1 MNIFN
6 IAIMHIKRDFRDVR
20 TLVFMLAFPIVLMLV
35 LGTALSNAFNS
46 DSHSIKDIQVLYK
59 DETSSEFSQSFEM
72 FAEEVSKSGIHFKK
86 VSEGIDGKE
95 EVKQNKYAAYV
106 ELNKDGVKFYGS
118 DRSSVEGSIIEG
130 ILTAFVD
137 KYNVAVEVA
146 KVDLSKVNEVIS
158 NGNHNDYIKET
169 SLQAAKK
176 PGSMDYYA
184 VVMTTMI
191 ALYAAMGASFLIRG
205 ERLRKTGDRLIAA
218 PISKAEIFIGKVLGS
233 LVANA
238 LCLLLVVLFSKF
250 VFQANWGDHLGII
263 FLILLTEVFLA
274 ISFGL
279 GIGYMTKTGESSR
292 AIIMIV
298 VQLASIFGGAYFV
311 VEENFVTNLSPLTW
325 ANTAVMKIIYANDIG
340 AALPVISLN
349 LGISALF
356 LFIAIIALRRRE
368 GL

>member
-1 MNIFN
+1 M
-6 IAIMHIKRDFRDVR
+6 
-20 TLVFMLAFPIVLMLV
+20 
-35 LGTALSNAFNS
+35 
-46 DSHSIKDIQVLYK
+46 
-59 DETSSEFSQSFEM
+59 
-72 FAEEVSKSGIHFKK
+72 
-86 VSEGIDGKE
+86 
-95 EVKQNKYAAYV
+95 KQNKYAAYV
-106 ELNKDGVKFYGS
+106 ELNKDGAKFYGS
-118 DRSSVEGSIIEG
+118 DKSSIEGSIVEG
-130 ILTAFVD
+130 MLTTFVD
-137 KYNVAVEVA
+137 KYNVAAEVA
-146 KVDLSKVNEVIS
+146 KVDPSKVSAVIS

-205 ERLRKTGDRLIAA
+205 ERVRKTGDRLIAA

-263 FLILLTEVFLA
+263 FIILLTEVFLA

-279 GIGYMTKTGESSR
+279 GIGYITKTGEASR
-292 AIIMIV
+292 AIIMVV

-311 VEENFVTNLSPLTW
+311 VEENVVTNLSPLTW
-325 ANTAVMKIIYANDIG
+325 ANTAIMKIIYANDIG

-349 LGISALF
+349 LGISAIF
-356 LFIAIIALRRRE
+356 LLIAIIALRRRE

>member
-1 MNIFN
+1 M
-6 IAIMHIKRDFRDVR
+6 
-20 TLVFMLAFPIVLMLV
+20 
-35 LGTALSNAFNS
+35 
-46 DSHSIKDIQVLYK
+46 
-59 DETSSEFSQSFEM
+59 
-72 FAEEVSKSGIHFKK
+72 
-86 VSEGIDGKE
+86 
-95 EVKQNKYAAYV
+95 KQNKYAAYV
-106 ELNKDGVKFYGS
+106 ELNKDGAKFYGS
-118 DRSSVEGSIIEG
+118 DKSSIEGSIVEG
-130 ILTAFVD
+130 MLTTFVD
-137 KYNVAVEVA
+137 KYNVVAEVA
-146 KVDLSKVNEVIS
+146 KVDPSKVSAVIS

-205 ERLRKTGDRLIAA
+205 ERIRKTGDRLIAA
-218 PISKAEIFIGKVLGS
+218 PISKAEIFVGKVLGS

-250 VFQANWGDHLGII
+250 VFQANWGDHIGII
-263 FLILLTEVFLA
+263 FIILLTEVFLA

-279 GIGYMTKTGESSR
+279 GIGYITKTGEASR
-292 AIIMIV
+292 AIIMVV

-311 VEENFVTNLSPLTW
+311 VEENSVTNLSPLTW
-325 ANTAVMKIIYANDIG
+325 ANTAIMKIIYANDVG

-349 LGISALF
+349 LGISAIF
-356 LFIAIIALRRRE
+356 LLIAIIALRRRE